1 MKRDFK
7 HNGNRFSIV
16 NRFIGNMEI
25 NSFNMKYDI
34 RMFDTALNGWTRCIF
49 RLNGT
54 ASPRQRKGCPLQ
66 TGSLLLVNSGYACSF
81 HSVQGGTPYE

>member
-16 NRFIGNMEI
+16 NRFTGGMEI

-34 RMFDTALNGWTRCIF
+34 RMFDADLSGWTRV
-49 RLNGT
+49 
-54 ASPRQRKGCPLQ
+54 
-66 TGSLLLVNSGYACSF
+66 GSCNTIAAGYNF
-81 HSVQGGTPYE
+81 VENNF